1 MKREIEVL
9 GENSYE
15 ICSVGCQILSQMPS
29 SPGAYK
35 FAGLGYDSKR
45 SIKRRID
52 LIYPAQCVHPQVHRS
67 ATPPRDARIAV

>member
-1 MKREIEVL
+1 MKGEIEVL

-15 ICSVGCQILSQMPS
+15 TCSVGCQILSQMPS

-45 SIKRRID
+45 SIKRRI
-52 LIYPAQCVHPQVHRS
+52 
-67 ATPPRDARIAV
+67 